1 MNIAFAVKSKIKKNN
16 QLMKI
21 NFIGEQMNDSI
32 ITKDMKVSKTLNLY
46 PQTLEVFI
54 SASPHF
60 SKLKNPIL
68 RKALAGRV
76 TIEQAAKIGNVD
88 LNKFLYELNK
98 SINKLQENSKVT
110 INESSQIESKK
121 DEKPEF
127 LNDLSSL
134 KIKEL
139 DVRPIINEG
148 KDPLSAIMS
157 FAKTINDDETFLL
170 INSFE
175 PIPLYTVLG
184 KKGFNHFTENL
195 ADVYKVY
202 FYKTHKDEFSDADKN
217 NNVETF
223 SINLNDYK
231 NVIEIDVR
239 ELPPPEP
246 MMKVFEN
253 LNQIDENTLLL
264 VHHHREPLML
274 YPKLSERGFKAQSNK
289 INDNYYKVFIVKS
302 K

>member
-1 MNIAFAVKSKIKKNN
+1 MNNT
-16 QLMKI
+16 
-21 NFIGEQMNDSI
+21 I
-32 ITKDMKVSKTLNLY
+32 ITKDMKVSKALNLY

-88 LNKFLYELNK
+88 LNNFLFELNK
-98 SINKLQENSKVT
+98 CINKFPENTKVT
-110 INESSQIESKK
+110 IRESTQIESKK
-121 DEKPEF
+121 NEKPEF
-127 LNDLSSL
+127 LNDLSGL

-148 KDPLSAIMS
+148 KDPLTLILN
-157 FAKTINDDETFLL
+157 FVKEINDDEIFLL

-195 ADVYKVY
+195 EGVYKIY
-202 FYKTHKDEFSDADKN
+202 FYKTDKKEISVN
-217 NNVETF
+217 GINEIEETF
-223 SINLNDYK
+223 SINLDDYK
-231 NVIEIDVR
+231 NIIEIDVR
-239 ELPPPEP
+239 ELAPPEP